1 MANTVR
7 LGYHRAMS
15 NRTILVTGAAGGIG
29 SELVA
34 LLLADGDRVVAVDI
48 SQEALD
54 RLADASAAASD
65 RLVPLRSDLVGF
77 AECQR
82 VVAAAGPVTGLA
94 HMAGLF
100 ETDDDGP
107 ADETVWERAI
117 AHNLK
122 NAYDIAGAVADQ
134 LPGEP
139 MGRLLFTASIAY
151 RRGAHEHV
159 PYSAAKGG
167 IAGLTRSLSRRL
179 SRKATVNALAPGVID
194 TPMPADIIAKRLD
207 RMLQDIPLRRLGHP
221 REVATVARF
230 LLSDDASY
238 ISGQVI
244 NVDGGMINS

>member
-1 MANTVR
+1 
-7 LGYHRAMS
+7 MS
-15 NRTILVTGAAGGIG
+15 HRTILVTGAAGGIG

-34 LLLADGDRVVAVDI
+34 LLLADGDRVAAVDI

-54 RLADASAAASD
+54 RLATAHADAGA
-65 RLVPLRSDLVGF
+65 RLLTLQSDLVGL
-77 AECQR
+77 AECRR
-82 VVAAAGPVTGLA
+82 VVAAAGAVTGLA
-94 HMAGLF
+94 HLAGLF
-100 ETDDDGP
+100 EPDVDGA
-107 ADETVWERAI
+107 ADEALWDRAL

-122 NAYDIAGAVADQ
+122 NAYDMADAVAAQ

-139 MGRLLFTASIAY
+139 MGRLLFTSSIAY
-151 RRGAHEHV
+151 RRGAHDHV

-167 IAGLTRSLSRRL
+167 IVGLTRAL
-179 SRKATVNALAPGVID
+179 SRKYARTATVNALAPGVID
-194 TPMPADIIAKRLD
+194 TPMPAHIIAKRLD

-221 REVATVARF
+221 REVAAVARF

>member
-1 MANTVR
+1 MTT
-7 LGYHRAMS
+7 
-15 NRTILVTGAAGGIG
+15 RTILVTGAAGGIG
-29 SELVA
+29 SELVD
-34 LLLADGDRVVAVDI
+34 LLLSEGDRVAAVDI
-48 SQEALD
+48 SPAALE
-54 RLADASAAASD
+54 RLVAAHPDAGD
-65 RLVPLRSDLVGF
+65 RLVPIESDLVGF

-82 VVAAAGPVTGLA
+82 VVKETGTVIGLA
-94 HMAGLF
+94 HLAGLF
-100 ETDDDGP
+100 EIDPDGP
-107 ADETVWERAI
+107 ADESIWDRAI

-134 LPGEP
+134 FPGDP
-139 MGRLLFTASIAY
+139 MGRMLFTASIAY
-151 RRGAHEHV
+151 RRGAHDHV

-167 IAGLTRSLSRRL
+167 IAGLTRALSRRL

-194 TPMPADIIAKRLD
+194 TPMPADIIAQRLD
-207 RMLQDIPLRRLGHP
+207 RMLMDIPLKRLGHP

>member
-1 MANTVR
+1 MTT
-7 LGYHRAMS
+7 
-15 NRTILVTGAAGGIG
+15 RTILVTGAAGGIG
-29 SELVA
+29 SELVD
-34 LLLADGDRVVAVDI
+34 LLLADGDRVVAADI
-48 SQEALD
+48 SNDALD
-54 RLADASAAASD
+54 RLLATHPDAGD
-65 RLVPLRSDLVGF
+65 RLVPIQSDLVGF

-82 VVAAAGPVTGLA
+82 VVNEAGPVIGLA
-94 HMAGLF
+94 HLAGLF
-100 ETDDDGP
+100 EFDPEGP
-107 ADETVWERAI
+107 AEESIWDRAI

-134 LPGEP
+134 FPGDP
-139 MGRLLFTASIAY
+139 MGRMLFTASIAY

-167 IAGLTRSLSRRL
+167 IVGLTRALSRRL
-179 SRKATVNALAPGVID
+179 SRSATINALAPGVID
-194 TPMPADIIAKRLD
+194 TPMPAEIIAQRLD
-207 RMLQDIPLRRLGHP
+207 RMLMDIPLKRLGHP

>member
-1 MANTVR
+1 MNTE
-7 LGYHRAMS
+7 
-15 NRTILVTGAAGGIG
+15 RTILVTGAAGGIG
-29 SELVA
+29 SELVD
-34 LLLADGDRVVAVDI
+34 LLLADGNRVIATDI
-48 SQEALD
+48 SAPALET
-54 RLADASAAASD
+54 LAAAHADAGD
-65 RLVPLRSDLVGF
+65 RLVPVESDLVGF
-77 AECQR
+77 TECQR
-82 VVAAAGPVTGLA
+82 VVTEAGTVLGLA
-94 HMAGLF
+94 HLAGLF
-100 ETDDDGP
+100 ETDEAGP
-107 ADETVWERAI
+107 ADEAIWDRAI

-139 MGRLLFTASIAY
+139 MGRMLFTASIAY

-167 IAGLTRSLSRRL
+167 IAGITRALSRRL
-179 SRKATVNALAPGVID
+179 RKVATVNALAPGIID
-194 TPMPADIIAKRLD
+194 TPMAAKIIAERHD
-207 RMLQDIPLRRLGHP
+207 RMLMDIPLNRLGHP

>member
-1 MANTVR
+1 MN
-7 LGYHRAMS
+7 

-29 SELVA
+29 SELVD
-34 LLLADGDRVVAVDI
+34 LLLADGDRVVAADI
-48 SQEALD
+48 S
-54 RLADASAAASD
+54 ASALEILMAAHPNAGE
-65 RLVPLRSDLVGF
+65 RLVPVESDLVGF

-82 VVAAAGPVTGLA
+82 VVKDAGPVLGFA
-94 HMAGLF
+94 HLAGLF
-100 ETDDDGP
+100 ETDPDGP
-107 ADETVWERAI
+107 ADETIWDRAI

-134 LPGEP
+134 LPGDP
-139 MGRLLFTASIAY
+139 MGRMVFTASIAY

-179 SRKATVNALAPGVID
+179 RKVATVNSLAPGVID
-194 TPMPADIIAKRLD
+194 TQMPADIIAQRRE
-207 RMLQDIPLRRLGHP
+207 RMLQDIPLNRLGHP
-221 REVATVARF
+221 REVATVVRF